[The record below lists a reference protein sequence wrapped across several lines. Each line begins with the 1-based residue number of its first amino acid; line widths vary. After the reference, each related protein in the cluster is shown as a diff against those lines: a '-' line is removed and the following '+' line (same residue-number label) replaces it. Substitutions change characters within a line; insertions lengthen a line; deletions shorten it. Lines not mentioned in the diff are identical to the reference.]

1 MFHYTGGQ
9 PGIAQPAPAAP
20 TETPTVSQGTTMA
33 PPIGSTVGTTTAPP
47 TGSTMP
53 PSGSP
58 APTVVTTMG
67 PTGGGEGF
75 SGKQEGHLSGLL
87 FLKGDLD
94 GTILPTICLMRF
106 LERALLASCKNRT
119 QLSPL
124 NIAYTYDSRR
134 ILKHVLKSY
143 DIFRVVCVCRKDVVG

>member
-1 MFHYTGGQ
+1 MLKLCLCCSSLH
-9 PGIAQPAPAAP
+9 
-20 TETPTVSQGTTMA
+20 
-33 PPIGSTVGTTTAPP
+33 
-47 TGSTMP
+47 
-53 PSGSP
+53 
-58 APTVVTTMG
+58 
-67 PTGGGEGF
+67 
-75 SGKQEGHLSGLL
+75 

-94 GTILPTICLMRF
+94 GTILPTICRMRF

-124 NIAYTYDSRR
+124 NIAFTYDCRR